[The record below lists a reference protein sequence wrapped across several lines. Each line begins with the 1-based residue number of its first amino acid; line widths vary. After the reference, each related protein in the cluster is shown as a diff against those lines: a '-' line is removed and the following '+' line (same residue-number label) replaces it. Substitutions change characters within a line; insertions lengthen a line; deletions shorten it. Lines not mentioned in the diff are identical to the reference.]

1 MLEGE
6 SGKILKLAARRG
18 VFGQGW
24 AHVKHGRSLQE
35 FVEWLRMHRKFNRA
49 YRGRLVSS
57 WYSPI
62 IGLGE
67 PVRLIPA
74 GRFQRS

>member
-35 FVEWLRMHRKFNRA
+35 FVEWLRMDREFNRA
-49 YRGRLVSS
+49 YRRK
-57 WYSPI
+57 
-62 IGLGE
+62 
-67 PVRLIPA
+67 
-74 GRFQRS
+74 